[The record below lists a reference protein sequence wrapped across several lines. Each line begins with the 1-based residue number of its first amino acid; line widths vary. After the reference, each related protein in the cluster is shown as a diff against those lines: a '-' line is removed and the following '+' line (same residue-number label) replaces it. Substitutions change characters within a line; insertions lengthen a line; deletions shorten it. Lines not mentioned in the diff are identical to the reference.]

1 MAVDIISRVLGGEL
15 AGAGEIEEKRV
26 VVADPEAI
34 MLIFIP
40 RLCSEPTNAVS
51 IENLEERDCPSF
63 VVSSFMKISVLPS
76 MIRSSIFEDSLID
89 LLPIQVCDH
98 LFNLLLIRAL

>member
-26 VVADPEAI
+26 VVAE
-34 MLIFIP
+34 IFVTSMALPIP
-40 RLCSEPTNAVS
+40 RLCGEPTNAVS

-63 VVSSFMKISVLPS
+63 VVSSLMKISMPPS

-89 LLPIQVCDH
+89 LLPI
-98 LFNLLLIRAL
+98 